1 MFIYILLL
9 IPSIGLLLVVST
21 ASYKE
26 LALSNISN
34 NEVNTN
40 YYSICKNNNN
50 HTYLK
55 TVVLQVSVLTMLVSL
70 FIFGFYDFSSN
81 QFQFVQEYHEISTF
95 NLYLGVDGLSIYFVL
110 LTTIIMPI
118 SLLSN

>member
-9 IPSIGLLLVVST
+9 IPTIGLLLVVST

-26 LALSNISN
+26 FALSNIA
-34 NEVNTN
+34 NETNTN
-40 YYSICKNNNN
+40 YYTNN
-50 HTYLK
+50 HMYLK

-70 FIFGFYDFSSN
+70 FMFGFYDFSSN
-81 QFQFVQEYHEISTF
+81 QFQFVQEYHEVSTF
-95 NLYLGVDGLSIYFVL
+95 NLYLGVDGVSIYFVL